1 MGGLAGLDPFPD
13 RCLSDSEGRTA
24 ETSTVSDGLASTR
37 NRRTR
42 KTRGSD
48 IGWLYS
54 FGVRTKVLL
63 GLVEVATAQ
72 ASVLSVMAI
81 LQQLRRPSAIPEE
94 PNPVLTPN

>member
-1 MGGLAGLDPFPD
+1 MGGLAGLNLFPD

-24 ETSTVSDGLASTR
+24 EASTVSNGPASTR

-48 IGWLYS
+48 IGWLYG
-54 FGVRTKVLL
+54 FGIRTKVLL

-72 ASVLSVMAI
+72 ASTPVRFERDRDVTTVTT
-81 LQQLRRPSAIPEE
+81 LRRLG
-94 PNPVLTPN
+94 V